1 MVDMVAS
8 ELCGIGVTRYIS
20 DGVSYILPVI
30 IPPQVALGI
39 PTMVF
44 STGRATC
51 ISHRHAAQNELP
63 ALTFRVGLTVG
74 FPATTRIGIV
84 VIERP
89 LWKAL

>member
-39 PTMVF
+39 PIQYR
-44 STGRATC
+44 TGRATC